1 MLSIVFELIVQ
12 VIWPF
17 QFTSGDGSSA
27 VVSVV
32 GRLTLAPRPATSYLS
47 HSTKPSALTLGDT
60 AHVSLFIVRGS
71 FCVVEL
77 PVYPAG
83 LVASSRY
90 WKPEEKNNV
99 SFLEGPPICAHVSTQ
114 WPIWSGVNFARRAS
128 ESDVVLSATHLF
140 DSIRYSPRPVN
151 LLLPERIMLL
161 AATPVN
167 SPYSALAPSETTCT
181 CSTQL

>member
-1 MLSIVFELIVQ
+1 MPVRPSKCGAGPAVVCGGVGSTGKYPQYPPLRTLSIVFELIVQ

-71 FCVVEL
+71 FCVVKL

-83 LVASSRY
+83 LVASS
-90 WKPEEKNNV
+90 
-99 SFLEGPPICAHVSTQ
+99 
-114 WPIWSGVNFARRAS
+114 
-128 ESDVVLSATHLF
+128 
-140 DSIRYSPRPVN
+140 
-151 LLLPERIMLL
+151 
-161 AATPVN
+161 
-167 SPYSALAPSETTCT
+167 
-181 CSTQL
+181 